1 MSPVP
6 DLATRGLVIL
16 IGVVVASVAG
26 FFLWVVGQRI
36 GYPYELEWMEGAMA
50 DHVARVL
57 DGKPIYTA
65 PTHEHVAFL
74 YHPGFFYAAGFVG
87 LFTGPGFLA
96 LRITSV
102 LATLC
107 SCFFVYR
114 LIRRDGSVLG
124 GWIGI
129 GVFLASF
136 SAAGCYYDIGRID
149 PLFTCL
155 LLAGIERT
163 RAAKTCRGLA
173 VACFVFLLAWLTK
186 QTALVILPIVVLGLM
201 PGGFWRA
208 VSFGIAIAATCGAVE
223 WILDVVHDGWMS
235 YYTLELPRKHGVLDE
250 FLTAY
255 WTHDVLPYAGAM
267 LLFVGYLLAKS
278 ERRPRKHFHGAWIF
292 GCVLGSFLSR
302 LHIGGAANVLIPMIA
317 GMSVACGLG
326 FAARPGPL
334 TSLLAVSQ
342 IVLLFLLPFFG
353 RAVPTV
359 PSPVLRG
366 NADRLKAEIASES
379 GAVFVP
385 WHGYLATLAGKQP
398 TAHAMAMDDVWRSG
412 NVEVIEMLNTAL
424 RDRLSS
430 EPFPVIYID
439 DVNHAQLRDLLLGNS
454 YAPDPAFH
462 EIELPQPVG
471 SPLWPRVVMRR

>member
-1 MSPVP
+1 MRTDTNPVN
-6 DLATRGLVIL
+6 RGLVIL
-16 IGVVVASVAG
+16 IGVVVTFVVG

-50 DHVARVL
+50 DHVVRVL

-65 PTHEHVAFL
+65 PAYEHVAFL
-74 YHPGFFYAAGFVG
+74 YHPGYFYVAGFVG

-96 LRITSV
+96 LRLTSV
-102 LATLC
+102 LATLG

-136 SAAGCYYDIGRID
+136 SAAGCYYDVGRID

-163 RAAKTCRGLA
+163 RAAKTWRGLA

-186 QTALVILPIVVLGLM
+186 QTALVIVPLVVLGCM
-201 PGGFWRA
+201 PGGFRRA
-208 VSFGIAIAATCGAVE
+208 AVFGFAIAATCGVVE
-223 WILDVVHDGWMS
+223 WILDMVHDGWLS
-235 YYTLELPRKHGVLDE
+235 YYTLELPRKHGILDQ
-250 FLTAY
+250 FYTAY
-255 WTHDVLPYAGAM
+255 WTHDVLPYGGAI
-267 LLFVGYLLAKS
+267 LLIGVYLRARNTNRS
-278 ERRPRKHFHGAWIF
+278 RKYFHGAWIF

-326 FAARPGPL
+326 FAARPGSL
-334 TSLLAVSQ
+334 AALLAVMQ

-353 RAVPTV
+353 RAIPTV
-359 PSPVLRG
+359 PSPEARA
-366 NADRLKAEIASES
+366 NAARLQAEVAAEP

-385 WHGYLATLAGKQP
+385 WHGYVATLAGKQP
-398 TAHAMAMDDVWRSG
+398 TAHTMAMDDVWRSG

-424 RDRLSS
+424 RDRLSR
-430 EPFPVIYID
+430 EPYPAVYID
-439 DVNHAQLRDLLLGNS
+439 DLNHPQLRDLLLGNS
-454 YAPDPAFH
+454 YAPDKAFR
-462 EIELPQPVG
+462 EIELRLSVG
-471 SPLWPRVVMRR
+471 PWLRPRVVMRR